1 MTSVWAIVRRPW
13 AGWAIAVGLVAL
25 APLILRPID
34 VFLLSLA
41 MVYAI
46 AAIGL
51 TVLTGYSGQ
60 VSLGQVAFFAI
71 GAYVGT
77 WFQQV
82 LHLPFLAA
90 LLAAGACA
98 AALAYIIGL
107 PIIRFRGLYLAV
119 ATLALSQGVVTILTI
134 WDYTG
139 GYLGFKIPQA
149 EIAGYAIDTDLKFY
163 GFVSSALLLAVLLV
177 RNLLR
182 SRMGRALSSIRQSE
196 VGAQAAGV
204 NLAHYKIQAL
214 AVSAFLTS
222 CSGSLYGA
230 LLRTVTIDQFSLWIS
245 LAFLFMIFVGGQ
257 RSIVGAVVGSIFYV
271 FTPQLLRD
279 FALTRPFPDVPNILF
294 GLVFL
299 FAFLFAPDGLVGLA
313 SGSRWSRRLMG
324 RG

>member
-1 MTSVWAIVRRPW
+1 MNAVGRLARRPW
-13 AGWAIAVGLVAL
+13 AGWVAALAVVAL
-25 APLILRPID
+25 GPLVLRPID

-46 AAIGL
+46 SAIGL

-60 VSLGQVAFFAI
+60 VSLGQVAFFAV

-82 LHLPFLAA
+82 LHFPFLVA
-90 LLAAGACA
+90 LGGAGACA
-98 AALAYIIGL
+98 AALAVVVGL

-119 ATLALSQGVVTILTI
+119 ATLALSQGVVTLLTI

-139 GYLGFKIPQA
+139 GYLGFKVPQA
-149 EIAGYAIDTDLKFY
+149 EVAGYAIDTDLKFY
-163 GFVSSALLLAVLLV
+163 VFAATALALTVLLV

-196 VGAQAAGV
+196 VGAQAAGI
-204 NLAHYKIQAL
+204 NIAHYKIQAF

-222 CSGSLYGA
+222 CSGMLYGA
-230 LLRTVTIDQFSLWIS
+230 LLRTVTVDQFSLWIS

-257 RSIVGAVVGSIFYV
+257 RSIVGAIVGSIFYV

-279 FALTRPFPDVPNILF
+279 FAFTRPFPDVPNIVF
-294 GLVFL
+294 GLIFMLVFL
-299 FAFLFAPDGLVGLA
+299 FAPNGLA
-313 SGSRWSRRLMG
+313 GIATGLRWAPRLGARR
-324 RG
+324 